1 MRKLAA
7 FAPAL
12 LLALGY
18 AFVLHTHSQTA
29 MRLTQ
34 PLAGVLRQYAD
45 YRVQEQH
52 ISDEERRVAG
62 MSDYVARVYWRDS
75 NTVAFTTL
83 VSYYERQ
90 TQGSTIHSP
99 RNCLPGAGWEVLR
112 SGMDTVTVDGVRH
125 AVNRYVLKNGP
136 STAVTYYWYQGRG
149 RVVAS
154 EYAVKWNLLRDAA
167 LAGHTEEA
175 LVRIVLPVTNPPT
188 TDASMSMGGFAA
200 ADSLGRAVAA
210 RLIHD
215 VTRALPGSGAG
226 AGRAVAL
233 LPHDDAAIARD

>member
-1 MRKLAA
+1 MRKLSA
-7 FAPAL
+7 FAPAV
-12 LLALGY
+12 LLAVGY

-29 MRLTQ
+29 MSLAQ
-34 PLAGVLRQYAD
+34 PLAGVLRQYGD

-52 ISDEERRVAG
+52 ISAEERRVAG

-75 NTVAFTTL
+75 STVAFTTL

-112 SGMDTVTVDGVRH
+112 AGTDTVTVDGVRH
-125 AVNRYVLKNGP
+125 ALNRYVLKNGP

-175 LVRIVLPVTNPPT
+175 LVRIVVPVPNTPRF
-188 TDASMSMGGFAA
+188 DASMSPGQFAA
-200 ADSLGRAVAA
+200 ADSVGRDVAA
-210 RLIHD
+210 RLIRD
-215 VTRALPGSGAG
+215 VARVLPSNGADTK
-226 AGRAVAL
+226 RTVAL
-233 LPHDDAAIARD
+233 LRHDDTAIARD